1 MAGQAVKVK
10 RETIKA
16 CMTCPLCNKLLKE
29 ATTISLCLHTFCR
42 KCIYEKLSDDEVDCC
57 PVCKIDLGCLPVEKL
72 RPDHNLQDIRAKVFP
87 LKRRKVKAPEITPP
101 VPLPIKRK
109 ERSLS
114 SLVVSAPKVSIQS
127 GLTGRRTKSVTRRAA
142 SSRAS
147 SFAYEEPNKK
157 EEDSTGDC
165 AVGSSS
171 PDSSNKTNKG
181 QESSPD
187 KPYDRKKPAEDT
199 KDGFQQME
207 GKFDLWTPLNCLV
220 EAANRTKSSKSSS
233 HGLSLPKLE
242 SLSALDRE
250 PHVPEKKAKEELPDI
265 PKSGLYLTKS
275 KTKDHA
281 LKTKFQDDKKGIPLS
296 GPIKR
301 KRMRATGQKK
311 AAASEELST
320 SAQLLLDAS
329 SDKHDR
335 RNYPIWFSLIASED
349 LKGEASLPQIS
360 SCYLRIKDGNV
371 PVSIIQKYLVKKL
384 QLTSEAEVE
393 ILCRGQPVLPTLLLN
408 NLVDLWF
415 RTAAS
420 SKRVTASVG
429 TSAKEF
435 VMVLSYCRK
444 IQAP

>member
-1 MAGQAVKVK
+1 MQ
-10 RETIKA
+10 
-16 CMTCPLCNKLLKE
+16 
-29 ATTISLCLHTFCR
+29 
-42 KCIYEKLSDDEVDCC
+42 
-57 PVCKIDLGCLPVEKL
+57 
-72 RPDHNLQDIRAKVFP
+72 
-87 LKRRKVKAPEITPP
+87 
-101 VPLPIKRK
+101 
-109 ERSLS
+109 
-114 SLVVSAPKVSIQS
+114 
-127 GLTGRRTKSVTRRAA
+127 
-142 SSRAS
+142 
-147 SFAYEEPNKK
+147 
-157 EEDSTGDC
+157 
-165 AVGSSS
+165 
-171 PDSSNKTNKG
+171 

-265 PKSGLYLTKS
+265 PKSGLYMTKS

-335 RNYPIWFSLIASED
+335 RNHPIWFSLIASED
-349 LKGEASLPQIS
+349 L
-360 SCYLRIKDGNV
+360 
-371 PVSIIQKYLVKKL
+371 
-384 QLTSEAEVE
+384 
-393 ILCRGQPVLPTLLLN
+393 
-408 NLVDLWF
+408 
-415 RTAAS
+415 
-420 SKRVTASVG
+420 
-429 TSAKEF
+429 
-435 VMVLSYCRK
+435 
-444 IQAP
+444 

>member
-1 MAGQAVKVK
+1 MAGQMVRLR

-42 KCIYEKLSDDEVDCC
+42 KCIYEKLSDDEGDCC
-57 PVCKIDLGCLPVEKL
+57 PVCNIDLGFLPVDKL

-87 LKRRKVKAPEITPP
+87 LKRRKIEAPEIILP
-101 VPLPIKRK
+101 VPLPTKRK

-127 GLTGRRTKSVTRRAA
+127 GLTGRRTKSVVRRAA
-142 SSRAS
+142 SSRAP

-187 KPYDRKKPAEDT
+187 KPYDRKKPVEDT

-207 GKFDLWTPLNCLV
+207 DKYELWTPLNCLV
-220 EAANRTKSSKSSS
+220 EAANRTKSSKPSS

-242 SLSALDRE
+242 PLSAPDRE
-250 PHVPEKKAKEELPDI
+250 PHVPEKKPKEELPDI
-265 PKSGLYLTKS
+265 PKSGLYLPKS
-275 KTKDHA
+275 KTKDNG
-281 LKTKFQDDKKGIPLS
+281 LKTKFQDDKKAITLS
-296 GPIKR
+296 GPVKR
-301 KRMRATGQKK
+301 KRMRATGPKK
-311 AAASEELST
+311 AAASEEST
-320 SAQLLLDAS
+320 TAQLLLDAS
-329 SDKHDR
+329 SGKDNR
-335 RNYPIWFSLIASED
+335 RNQPIWFSLVASED
-349 LKGEASLPQIS
+349 MKGEASLPQIS

-384 QLTSEAEVE
+384 QLSSEAEVE
-393 ILCRGQPVLPTLLLN
+393 IMCRGEPVLPTSHLN

-420 SKRVTASVG
+420 SKRVAASVG